1 MTTTVILSSQSI
13 GTGSNAGGDLTFA
26 TAGMKTTKQTTTT
39 AFSISARLTNGAG
52 SYSLSN
58 RPVIR
63 YTSSPFSV
71 AYTAAPL
78 LFRNGGSRYLELV
91 PGCEGNLAVSRTSDI
106 ETVNGDYIY
115 IWVDAPTVT
124 VAQTLDI
131 TLFELP

>member
-1 MTTTVILSSQSI
+1 MTTTVILNAQSI
-13 GTGSNAGGDLTFA
+13 GTGANAGSDLTFS
-26 TAGMKTTKQTTTT
+26 TAGMKVTKQTATT

-52 SYSLSN
+52 AYSLSN

-71 AYTAAPL
+71 AYTAAPK
-78 LFRNGGSRYLELV
+78 LFRNNGSRYLEMV
-91 PGCEGNLAVSRTSDI
+91 PGCEGNLAVARTSEI

-115 IWVDAPTVT
+115 IWVDCPTVA
-124 VAQTLDI
+124 VAQTLDV